1 MYGAEEPGKVG
12 GATNPCTG
20 LNRPVPAISFLF

>member
-12 GATNPCTG
+12 CNPCTG